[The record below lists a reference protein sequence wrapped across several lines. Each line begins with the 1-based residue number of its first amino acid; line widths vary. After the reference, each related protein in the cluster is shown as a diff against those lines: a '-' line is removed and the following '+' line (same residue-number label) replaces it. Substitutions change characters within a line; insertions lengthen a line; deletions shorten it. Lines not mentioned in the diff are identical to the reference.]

1 MHTTQKTMSNGGLSL
16 QISASGE
23 KPPFRPTA
31 NFHPSVWGDRFLSS
45 VPCSAE
51 SDSRTQEAKLLKEDV
66 RKRLVSPIDD
76 NNFSLK
82 LILIDSVQR
91 LGVSYHF
98 EHEIDDALCK
108 IYDISTKDN
117 DIIAHCDDLYHTAL
131 LFRLLRQQGYRISS
145 SRFS

>member
-1 MHTTQKTMSNGGLSL
+1 MSNGSLSL
-16 QISASGE
+16 PISASGE
-23 KPPFRPTA
+23 NTSFNRPTA
-31 NFHPSVWGDRFLSS
+31 NFHPSVWGDRFLS

-51 SDSRTQEAKLLKEDV
+51 SDSRIQEANLLKEDV

-82 LILIDSVQR
+82 LNFIDSVQR

-98 EHEIDDALCK
+98 EHEIDNALCQ
-108 IYDISTKDN
+108 IYDISTKEN
-117 DIIAHCDDLYHTAL
+117 NIIAHCDDLYHTAL
-131 LFRLLRQQGYRISS
+131 LFRLLRQHGYRIYS